1 MMSVET
7 VTQHS
12 IRMCRCLTGVIN
24 RFKEERRGGLL
35 GIEKR
40 LTLFIRLLRPE
51 SGLACVS
58 CRCRCRRTV
67 LQPGPLLGEQ
77 VVEDVKDIDVFA
89 EKTSRPSPKENSEKP
104 KRQGSSLPS
113 GILRINKDKFFD
125 AEGNP
130 RPKKYISD
138 RVKAVEGLTVA
149 EAVVLEFPD
158 KAK

>member
-1 MMSVET
+1 MQCV
-7 VTQHS
+7 
-12 IRMCRCLTGVIN
+12 CRWDLDAPLGAFLATEPGGPVS
-24 RFKEERRGGLL
+24 KEASP
-35 GIEKR
+35 K
-40 LTLFIRLLRPE
+40 P
-51 SGLACVS
+51 SM
-58 CRCRCRRTV
+58 
-67 LQPGPLLGEQ
+67 Q
-77 VVEDVKDIDVFA
+77 DIDVFA
-89 EKTSRPSPKENSEKP
+89 EKASRPSPKGNSEKP

-158 KAK
+158 KHGKLQKLSLIHILTLPTILRV